1 MTSFDNDEDNII
13 PDSEDEENYP
23 QNDLMIRAALGQTV
37 ERTPTWLFRQA
48 GRHLPEYWEY
58 KKKVGR
64 NFLEMLSYPE
74 DVAEC
79 TLQPL
84 VSGDFLY
91 LFRDRCRGHADGADL
106 TYKHVILII

>member
-1 MTSFDNDEDNII
+1 MSNVANNEDCII

-23 QNDLMIRAALGQTV
+23 KHDLMIRAALGQTV

-48 GRHLPEYWEY
+48 GRHLPEYAEY

-84 VSGDFLY
+84 VSVDFCEMSSY
-91 LFRDRCRGHADGADL
+91 NSFEITHRRASAFYC
-106 TYKHVILII
+106 